1 MDKKL
6 QIFISSTYTDLIE
19 ERQAVVE
26 TILQCGHIPA
36 GMELFSANNKKQF
49 DVIKKWIRNSDLVIL
64 ILGGKYGSLEQERN
78 KSYIQL
84 EYEYAKHIGKTPI
97 VLCLTEEGIA
107 NKIKKGLYDFKSPEY
122 LNTQYIEFKS
132 MILKSKLCA
141 FFSDINELKI
151 KVMSVVTEQEKE
163 MINKRMGWVRINEL
177 SNILEGRPE
186 RICEYDEQGYE
197 YKDLKNGTYTNN
209 ILICS
214 NVNELRYYSSCYNW
228 VYGGNIVFES
238 YYKTQTLVDV
248 YRENLNYVVTNRF
261 NQVVKFG
268 DSIQTGV
275 IAEISDCDP
284 LYHMHLHYRFTNNS
298 TWKHVKMWV
307 KIPEGY
313 YFKNVTYSIL
323 DSLNPANPIYQ
334 KVINCAD
341 KRYVEKNIKYDI
353 IPLIFCI
360 KNVLNLNL

>member
-141 FFSDINELKI
+141 FFSDINEL
-151 KVMSVVTEQEKE
+151 
-163 MINKRMGWVRINEL
+163 R
-177 SNILEGRPE
+177 
-186 RICEYDEQGYE
+186 
-197 YKDLKNGTYTNN
+197 
-209 ILICS
+209 
-214 NVNELRYYSSCYNW
+214 
-228 VYGGNIVFES
+228 
-238 YYKTQTLVDV
+238 
-248 YRENLNYVVTNRF
+248 
-261 NQVVKFG
+261 
-268 DSIQTGV
+268 
-275 IAEISDCDP
+275 
-284 LYHMHLHYRFTNNS
+284 
-298 TWKHVKMWV
+298 
-307 KIPEGY
+307 
-313 YFKNVTYSIL
+313 
-323 DSLNPANPIYQ
+323 
-334 KVINCAD
+334 
-341 KRYVEKNIKYDI
+341 
-353 IPLIFCI
+353 
-360 KNVLNLNL
+360 